1 MKRPVRIQ
9 VRCAEETR
17 REVDKAEAEFS
28 GILHDGS
35 LTHEEFCQHAATFIQ
50 KNKEQFRQHLKTVP
64 REGNVEERR

>member
-1 MKRPVRIQ
+1 
-9 VRCAEETR
+9 
-17 REVDKAEAEFS
+17 VDKAEAEFS